1 MVTKRVSGIEFQLRK
16 RNWGIN
22 FDFVSNISAT
32 TTVVLRRQK
41 HVGNNSDRPVR
52 RISYLRATANDT
64 SAQEITVAEETAAIA
79 PCADISEKG
88 EPVEDDL
95 RVFLNYLKR

>member
-1 MVTKRVSGIEFQLRK
+1 M
-16 RNWGIN
+16 N
-22 FDFVSNISAT
+22 FDMGKSSELIPILCLRNISAT

-41 HVGNNSDRPVR
+41 HVGNNIDRPVR

-64 SAQEITVAEETAAIA
+64 SAQEITAAEETAAIA
-79 PCADISEKG
+79 TCADISEKG